1 MTQAGDGA
9 ADPAQ
14 APARPGAP
22 LLGIMVLLLIATA
35 MGSNHVASR
44 VAFDHGAS
52 VPTAVLARAGL
63 NALFAL
69 ALVRAA
75 GLSLALPGLT
85 LGRAAL
91 VGVLL
96 TVQSLCITSAVAR
109 MPVALALLVFNTFP
123 ITLAV
128 LSWAS
133 GGERPNRRAM
143 IAMPVAFAGLALAL
157 GARPGAFA
165 AGGDHDYLGGVL
177 LAGCASLAFGSVLL
191 LTTRWLGAVDGRVR
205 TLLMMVV
212 IVVLTLIA
220 APAVGGFRA
229 PADATGW
236 LGLALLALLY
246 SGGITTLFVVL
257 PRLGVVNNAAVL
269 NFEPIAAMAMAWLV
283 LDQAMVPLQLLGA
296 ALVVAAIVS
305 LSTGG
310 PRRDAR

>member
-1 MTQAGDGA
+1 VTSPPSPGVDR
-9 ADPAQ
+9 AQ
-14 APARPGAP
+14 ASPI
-22 LLGIMVLLLIATA
+22 LGIVVLLVIATA

-91 VGVLL
+91 VGALL
-96 TVQSLCITSAVAR
+96 TVQSLCIASAVAR

-133 GGERPNRRAM
+133 GGERPSRRAM
-143 IAMPVAFAGLALAL
+143 IAMPVAFTGLALAL

-165 AGGDHDYLGGVL
+165 GGGGHDYAVGVL
-177 LAGCASLAFGSVLL
+177 LAGCASLSFGSVLL
-191 LTTRWLGAVDGRVR
+191 LTTRWLGAVDGRIR
-205 TLLMMVV
+205 TLVMMVV
-212 IVVLTLIA
+212 IVVLTLA
-220 APAVGGFRA
+220 LGPSVGGFRM
-229 PADATGW
+229 PVDATGW
-236 LGLALLALLY
+236 TGLALLALLY

-257 PRLGVVNNAAVL
+257 PRLGAVNNAAVL
-269 NFEPIAAMAMAWLV
+269 NFEPIAAMGMAWLV
-283 LDQAMVPLQLLGA
+283 LDQAMVPLQLAGA

-305 LSTGG
+305 LSLGAG
-310 PRRDAR
+310 RG